1 MSIFRYFLGCFLAAG
16 LLAGCAGGN
25 RPVGLSPGI
34 ELTELDSLPVPESG
48 YVTRVQPGDLLE
60 ITVLNSEELSGTY
73 VVDDDG
79 TLDFPLIG
87 RVPVAGDSATTVG
100 KKVAS
105 QLEGRFLLNPNISVI
120 PSELSQ
126 PTVSVGG
133 EVEKPGSY
141 PARLSRTLLRAV
153 NTAGGLSE
161 FAKSDDVLVLRS
173 VGDVTY
179 IGVYNIE
186 AIQRGNYPD
195 PQIYADD
202 IITVGDSPGRRRLQ
216 TILQLVPL
224 LSTSAILVDRI
235 GN

>member
-1 MSIFRYFLGCFLAAG
+1 
-16 LLAGCAGGN
+16 
-25 RPVGLSPGI
+25 
-34 ELTELDSLPVPESG
+34 
-48 YVTRVQPGDLLE
+48 
-60 ITVLNSEELSGTY
+60 
-73 VVDDDG
+73 
-79 TLDFPLIG
+79 
-87 RVPVAGDSATTVG
+87 
-100 KKVAS
+100 
-105 QLEGRFLLNPNISVI
+105 
-120 PSELSQ
+120 
-126 PTVSVGG
+126 
-133 EVEKPGSY
+133 
-141 PARLSRTLLRAV
+141 V

-186 AIQRGNYPD
+186 AIRRGNYPD